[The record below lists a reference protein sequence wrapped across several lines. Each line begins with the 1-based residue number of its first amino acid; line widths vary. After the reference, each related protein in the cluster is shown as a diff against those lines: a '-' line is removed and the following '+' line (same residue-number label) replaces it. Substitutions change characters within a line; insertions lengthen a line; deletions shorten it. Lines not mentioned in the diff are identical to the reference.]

1 MVTDLIER
9 KNYRVDGL
17 DPEKILSPQSLEE
30 VSQILGA
37 AKEEGLAV
45 IPWGRG
51 SFMAL
56 GNPPR
61 RYDLALSLAQLD
73 QIVEHDAANLTVTVQ
88 AGVRLDDLQAR
99 LAGANQFLPLD
110 PPQREATIGGILA
123 SNASGSWRLGF
134 GTARD
139 LTLGMRMALADGT
152 LIVYGG
158 KVMKNVAGFDLAKLF
173 IGSLGTLGVIGE
185 ATLRTF
191 AEPEVRQTLVVSGLS
206 HPEGAA
212 GLAQRFLDLRLEQT
226 ALDILSP
233 AEGRY
238 AVLVRLEGAT
248 EAVARQVR
256 DLRAVAGGPVEVVG
270 GVAQVDL
277 WRLPLAGESVHAR
290 LSLPLVAMGPVLSA
304 VRDLTTAYGI
314 SRMLQAHAGSGILH
328 LYIDPGDRI

>member
-1 MVTDLIER
+1 M
-9 KNYRVDGL
+9 
-17 DPEKILSPQSLEE
+17 
-30 VSQILGA
+30 
-37 AKEEGLAV
+37 
-45 IPWGRG
+45 
-51 SFMAL
+51 
-56 GNPPR
+56 
-61 RYDLALSLAQLD
+61 
-73 QIVEHDAANLTVTVQ
+73 TVTVQ

-206 HPEGAA
+206 RPEAVA
-212 GLAQRFLDLRLEQT
+212 GLAQRFLDSNTRGLTVAEADSFYGYYT
-226 ALDILSP
+226 LDILRDGLPVGMLSVN
-233 AEGRY
+233 GY
-238 AVLVRLEGAT
+238 T
-248 EAVARQVR
+248 QQVF
-256 DLRAVAGGPVEVVG
+256 LHTWHGNFIE
-270 GVAQVDL
+270 
-277 WRLPLAGESVHAR
+277 
-290 LSLPLVAMGPVLSA
+290 
-304 VRDLTTAYGI
+304 I
-314 SRMLQAHAGSGILH
+314 SE
-328 LYIDPGDRI
+328 D